1 MKVYTTHYLELLKHC
16 CYHFG
21 KDGNIQLLQNQ
32 TAPNAILSQG
42 PVTLQVCK
50 ESVDNLH
57 SLELFHV
64 DNTKLKEEMTLLN
77 EEKEF
82 RRYLDFL

>member
-1 MKVYTTHYLELLKHC
+1 M
-16 CYHFG
+16 
-21 KDGNIQLLQNQ
+21 
-32 TAPNAILSQG
+32 
-42 PVTLQVCK
+42 CK

-82 RRYLDFL
+82 RRYLDFLQTEMWIITITSLINWIKVMGQHLGEMGVTMKMLCR